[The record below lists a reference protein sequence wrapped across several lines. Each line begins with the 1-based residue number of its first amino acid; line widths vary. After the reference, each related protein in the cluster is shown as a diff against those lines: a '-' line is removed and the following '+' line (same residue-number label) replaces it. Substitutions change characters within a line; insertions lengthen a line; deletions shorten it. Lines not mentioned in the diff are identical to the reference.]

1 MRQAGGRDRG
11 SAALVL
17 MKEDII
23 RASCAAFFSGRGY
36 AARTDFTVPGTNI
49 FVDVAAVQPR
59 MRDLKARLK
68 RGFVPT
74 GILNHL
80 IGAGWIS
87 LGQIIRQT
95 RYEPGYVTAILE
107 EAAAEHWIEIE
118 REGEPRCRI
127 LDYRPPA
134 KECLLAFV
142 GTEMLLE
149 KIERLKE
156 LAGCYNRALFLFPYP
171 VDDQTT
177 EQIVQ
182 LGAGVVR
189 YHQEHG
195 MFQQLIP
202 AETHDIEDQGRF
214 ALIVE
219 YILYENVWIQME
231 DII

>member
-1 MRQAGGRDRG
+1 
-11 SAALVL
+11 

-23 RASCAAFFSGRGY
+23 RASFAAFLSGRGY

-49 FVDVAAVQPR
+49 LIDIAAVQPR

-74 GILNHL
+74 GLLHHL
-80 IGAGWIS
+80 IGAGWVS
-87 LGQIIRQT
+87 LGQIIHQT
-95 RYEPGYVTAILE
+95 GYEPGYVTAILE
-107 EAAAEHWIEIE
+107 EAAAEHWVEIE
-118 REGEPRCRI
+118 HGKGESHCRI

-149 KIERLKE
+149 RIERLKE

-171 VDDQTT
+171 VDEKTT

-182 LGAGVVR
+182 VGAGVVR

-195 MFQQLIP
+195 VFQQLIP
-202 AETHDIEDQGRF
+202 AESFDIEDPGRF